1 MLLSI
6 IAIIVA
12 IVVPTTLAA
21 NQNKIA
27 LFEKRFELYQML
39 KTCLTFKELI
49 MNSSHNANDEIIDC
63 CISAFSNPEELV
75 VFTKDKQNE
84 QDNKWHRCLLCNSSM
99 SYVMDT
105 LEKGMYLCHF
115 NPDIK
120 ECIEELRKAIN
131 LLISYAQGGSDYSE
145 YWQEYMNACNKIKE
159 RNIIPEIEK
168 MLQFNR

>member
-27 LFEKRFELYQML
+27 LFEKRFELYQVL
-39 KTCLTFKELI
+39 KTCLDFKEFI
-49 MNSSHNANDEIIDC
+49 INSEINANDEIILGF
-63 CISAFSNPEELV
+63 ISAFSNPKELAV
-75 VFTKDKQNE
+75 LTTDKKNE
-84 QDNKWHRCLLCNSSM
+84 RDNKWHKRLLCNSSM

-120 ECIEELRKAIN
+120 ECIKELREAIN
-131 LLISYAQGGSDYSE
+131 RLISYAQGGFDYSE